1 MSRLTQ
7 QLFLAITLAAATSC
21 GRTPKQP
28 NVLFITIDTLR
39 ADRIATQMPHVAQL
53 AGASRVDAAIA
64 PRAKTS
70 PSIATLLTGL
80 PPHEHGVR
88 DLLSPL
94 PDKVPLLQE
103 HLQQHGWRT
112 GAIIGN
118 WVLKDEHSGL
128 ARGFDVWCEDLPQVT
143 GVPPHDA
150 PQRTATS
157 LVDGALAALGLG
169 QAPKDA
175 GPRSVLVQDDAP
187 WFLWLHFMD
196 PHGAYE
202 PPHEHRLA
210 PPAAQWISSAA
221 DTSQPERYVADYNV
235 PAEARDATGRIDA
248 AAVQAL
254 YDGEVRY
261 VDAQL
266 ARLFAALAAHD
277 LLDSTVIVITSDHG
291 ESLGEQDY
299 WFEHGRN
306 ASEATV
312 KVPLIVRLPAQSA
325 WQPQLT
331 KVAGEARL
339 ADVTPTLLE
348 WLALPPLA
356 SLGARVDV
364 GQSLASAWR
373 AGAIPVLPIACEKVE
388 RAGLTGAVQ
397 TKVVRVWP
405 WRLERR
411 LARDA
416 QGNLR
421 GLSESLYNLAEDPAC
436 ARDLLAQADQAGAPL
451 AELRA
456 ELDSRVRADA
466 GLSELGDELER
477 RRLELLRKRPADAR
491 TIEALGY

>member
-1 MSRLTQ
+1 
-7 QLFLAITLAAATSC
+7 
-21 GRTPKQP
+21 
-28 NVLFITIDTLR
+28 
-39 ADRIATQMPHVAQL
+39 
-53 AGASRVDAAIA
+53 
-64 PRAKTS
+64 
-70 PSIATLLTGL
+70 
-80 PPHEHGVR
+80 
-88 DLLSPL
+88 
-94 PDKVPLLQE
+94 
-103 HLQQHGWRT
+103 
-112 GAIIGN
+112 
-118 WVLKDEHSGL
+118 
-128 ARGFDVWCEDLPQVT
+128 
-143 GVPPHDA
+143 
-150 PQRTATS
+150 
-157 LVDGALAALGLG
+157 
-169 QAPKDA
+169 
-175 GPRSVLVQDDAP
+175 
-187 WFLWLHFMD
+187 
-196 PHGAYE
+196 
-202 PPHEHRLA
+202 
-210 PPAAQWISSAA
+210 
-221 DTSQPERYVADYNV
+221 
-235 PAEARDATGRIDA
+235 
-248 AAVQAL
+248 
-254 YDGEVRY
+254 
-261 VDAQL
+261 L
-266 ARLFAALAAHD
+266 ARLFATLAAHD

-373 AGAIPVLPIACEKVE
+373 AGALPVQPIACEKVE

-421 GLSESLYNLAEDPAC
+421 GLSESLYNLAEDPSC